1 MHSANWLTGCTGP
14 VALPASEGHPSWVTN
29 GTTRSALGA
38 LWRGIVFIAVLA
50 SLIRAA
56 IGRQLSAR
64 SQTINCSAEMRATT
78 RVAPKI
84 SNAALDLSPPGP
96 NPSPPNPLSHRERG
110 RKTKKTGLTQRHEGT
125 EKNSQPRAVQTQI
138 QTGILATR
146 THDRPEVELGFLPC
160 HSAHL
165 RKPGVPGGLVGHP
178 IPICT
183 TEAIHGKTGSAP
195 SGALLFRPF
204 SWAMQEKGQGNRG
217 R

>member
-1 MHSANWLTGCTGP
+1 MQPLKIHPGATEP
-14 VALPASEGHPSWVTN
+14 RALLWE
-29 GTTRSALGA
+29 R
-38 LWRGIVFIAVLA
+38 WRGIVFIAVLA

-56 IGRQLSAR
+56 IGRSCQQSQLQRRNAGKGCPYNLKRGAGPLPLGAKSLTPQPPLPQGEGEENQENRAHTETRRHGEEQSAK
-64 SQTINCSAEMRATT
+64 SGT
-78 RVAPKI
+78 
-84 SNAALDLSPPGP
+84 NA
-96 NPSPPNPLSHRERG
+96 NPDGDPC
-110 RKTKKTGLTQRHEGT
+110 HE
-125 EKNSQPRAVQTQI
+125 
-138 QTGILATR
+138 
-146 THDRPEVELGFLPC
+146 THDRPEVELGFFPC

-183 TEAIHGKTGSAP
+183 TEAIHGKT